1 MLEKLQI
8 IQQRFDEVSDLII
21 QPDIISDQKRYVQLN
36 KEYKDLSKLMEK
48 GKVYQSLLS
57 NQEEDTSGIK
67 IFVSE
72 PGTPRAETCIAYA
85 KDDEDFSDYRI
96 IEEFKFTL
104 YLEEKSIDFLKDAE
118 VDYSPDKF
126 GGTLTIK
133 APNAKLPQISEDASI
148 EDKINY
154 VLYSEINPGLASHGG
169 EVSLIEVVNEETA
182 ILQFGGG
189 CQGCG
194 MVDLTLKDGV
204 EKTLLEQVEGLK
216 NVKDVTDHSYRENA
230 YYK

>member
-1 MLEKLQI
+1 M
-8 IQQRFDEVSDLII
+8 DEMTITPSA
-21 QPDIISDQKRYVQLN
+21 QEYLN
-36 KEYKDLSKLMEK
+36 D
-48 GKVYQSLLS
+48 LLS
-57 NQEEDTSGIK
+57 GQDDDTCGIK

-85 KDDEDFSDYRI
+85 KKDEEFSTFRN
-96 IEEFKFTL
+96 IEEFKFSL
-104 YLEEKSIDFLKDAE
+104 FLEEESIEFLKDAE

-133 APNAKLPQISEDASI
+133 APNAKLPQISDDASI
-148 EDKINY
+148 EAKINY

-169 EVSLIEVVNEETA
+169 EVSLIEVIDNETA

-204 EKTLLEQVEGLK
+204 EKTLLEQIDGLK
-216 NVKDVTDHSYRENA
+216 SVKDVTDHSYRENA

>member
-1 MLEKLQI
+1 MNITPSAQEYL
-8 IQQRFDEVSDLII
+8 SD
-21 QPDIISDQKRYVQLN
+21 
-36 KEYKDLSKLMEK
+36 
-48 GKVYQSLLS
+48 LLS
-57 NQEEDTSGIK
+57 NQEDTTGIK

-85 KDDEDFSDYRI
+85 KDDEDFSNYRI
-96 IEEFKFTL
+96 IDEFEFNL
-104 YLEEKSIDFLKDAE
+104 YLEERSIDFLVDAE

-133 APNAKLPQISEDASI
+133 APNAKLPQVSDDATL

-154 VLYSEINPGLASHGG
+154 ILYSEINPGLASHGG
-169 EVSLIEVVNEETA
+169 EVSLIEVLDDEIA

-194 MVDLTLKDGV
+194 MVDLTLKEGV
-204 EKTLLEQVEGLK
+204 EKTLLEQIEGLK
-216 NVKDVTDHSYRENA
+216 SVKDVTDHSYRENA

>member
-1 MLEKLQI
+1 M
-8 IQQRFDEVSDLII
+8 DEMTIT
-21 QPDIISDQKRYVQLN
+21 
-36 KEYKDLSKLMEK
+36 LSAQDYL
-48 GKVYQSLLS
+48 YDLLS
-57 NQEEDTSGIK
+57 NQDEDTSGIK

-72 PGTPRAETCIAYA
+72 PGTPRAETCIAYS
-85 KDDEDFSDYRI
+85 KKDEDFSSFKLID
-96 IEEFKFTL
+96 EFKFKL
-104 YLEEKSIDFLKDAE
+104 YLEEKSIDFLKNAE

-133 APNAKLPQISEDASI
+133 APNAKLPQISENASI

-154 VLYSEINPGLASHGG
+154 VLYSEVNPGLAAHGG
-169 EVSLIEVVNEETA
+169 EVSLIEVLDEETA

-204 EKTLLEQVEGLK
+204 EKTLLEQVDGLK
-216 NVKDVTDHSYRENA
+216 SVQDVTDHSYRENA

>member
-1 MLEKLQI
+1 MEELTITESAEKYLHELLGSQ
-8 IQQRFDEVSDLII
+8 E
-21 QPDIISDQKRYVQLN
+21 
-36 KEYKDLSKLMEK
+36 KDT
-48 GKVYQSLLS
+48 V
-57 NQEEDTSGIK
+57 GIK

-85 KDDEDFSDYRI
+85 KEDESLDDYLLIDELSFSLFLERNSLDFI
-96 IEEFKFTL
+96 
-104 YLEEKSIDFLKDAE
+104 KDAV

-133 APNAKLPQISEDASI
+133 APNAKLPQIKENASI
-148 EDKINY
+148 EEKINY
-154 VLYSEINPGLASHGG
+154 VLYSEINPSLASHGG
-169 EVSLIEVVNEETA
+169 EVSLVEVLDKETA
-182 ILQFGGG
+182 VLQFGGG

-204 EKTLLEQVEGLK
+204 EKTLLEQVDGLK
-216 NVKDVTDHSYRENA
+216 GVMDVTDHSYRENA

>member
-1 MLEKLQI
+1 MEEMNITPSAQ
-8 IQQRFDEVSDLII
+8 
-21 QPDIISDQKRYVQLN
+21 
-36 KEYKDLSKLMEK
+36 EYLAD
-48 GKVYQSLLS
+48 LLS
-57 NQEEDTSGIK
+57 NQEEDTTGIK

-96 IEEFKFTL
+96 IEEFKFIL
-104 YLEEKSIDFLKDAE
+104 YLEEKSIDFLKEAE

>member
-1 MLEKLQI
+1 MEEMNITPSAQ
-8 IQQRFDEVSDLII
+8 
-21 QPDIISDQKRYVQLN
+21 
-36 KEYKDLSKLMEK
+36 EYLAD
-48 GKVYQSLLS
+48 LLS

-204 EKTLLEQVEGLK
+204 EKTLLEQIEGLK
-216 NVKDVTDHSYRENA
+216 KCIFYPTLH
-230 YYK
+230 

>member
-1 MLEKLQI
+1 MDEMTITPSAQDYL
-8 IQQRFDEVSDLII
+8 FD
-21 QPDIISDQKRYVQLN
+21 
-36 KEYKDLSKLMEK
+36 
-48 GKVYQSLLS
+48 LLS

-72 PGTPRAETCIAYA
+72 PGTPRAETCIAYSK
-85 KDDEDFSDYRI
+85 KDENFSSFRLID
-96 IEEFKFTL
+96 EFKFKL
-104 YLEEKSIDFLKDAE
+104 YLEEKSIDFLKNAE

-133 APNAKLPQISEDASI
+133 APNAKLPQISENATL

-154 VLYSEINPGLASHGG
+154 VLYSEVNPGLAAHGG
-169 EVSLIEVVNEETA
+169 EVSLIEVLDKEIA

-204 EKTLLEQVEGLK
+204 EKTLLEQVDGLK
-216 NVKDVTDHSYRENA
+216 SVRDVTDHSYRENA

>member
-1 MLEKLQI
+1 MTITTSAQDYL
-8 IQQRFDEVSDLII
+8 SD
-21 QPDIISDQKRYVQLN
+21 
-36 KEYKDLSKLMEK
+36 
-48 GKVYQSLLS
+48 LLS
-57 NQEEDTSGIK
+57 NQDEDTSGIK

-72 PGTPRAETCIAYA
+72 PGTPRAETCIAYS
-85 KDDEDFSDYRI
+85 KKDEDFSSFRF
-96 IEEFKFTL
+96 IEEFKFKL
-104 YLEEKSIDFLKDAE
+104 YLEEKSIDFLRNAE

-133 APNAKLPQISEDASI
+133 APNAKLPQISENATL

-154 VLYSEINPGLASHGG
+154 VLYSEVNPGLAAHGG
-169 EVSLIEVVNEETA
+169 EVSLIEVLDKEIA

-204 EKTLLEQVEGLK
+204 EKTLLEQVDGLK
-216 NVKDVTDHSYRENA
+216 SVRDVTDHSYRENA

>member
-1 MLEKLQI
+1 MEELTITESAEKYL
-8 IQQRFDEVSDLII
+8 DELLGS
-21 QPDIISDQKRYVQLN
+21 Q
-36 KEYKDLSKLMEK
+36 EKDT
-48 GKVYQSLLS
+48 V
-57 NQEEDTSGIK
+57 GIK

-85 KDDEDFSDYRI
+85 KEDESLEDYLL
-96 IEEFKFTL
+96 IEELSFSL
-104 YLEEKSIDFLKDAE
+104 LLEKSSLEFIKDAV

-133 APNAKLPQISEDASI
+133 APNAKLPQLNENASI
-148 EDKINY
+148 EEKINY
-154 VLYSEINPGLASHGG
+154 VLYSEINPSLASHGG
-169 EVSLIEVVNEETA
+169 EVSLVEVVDKETA
-182 ILQFGGG
+182 VLQFGGG

-204 EKTLLEQVEGLK
+204 EKTLLEQVDGLK
-216 NVKDVTDHSYRENA
+216 GVMDVTDHSYRENA

>member
-1 MLEKLQI
+1 MDEMTITPSAETYLQ
-8 IQQRFDEVSDLII
+8 D
-21 QPDIISDQKRYVQLN
+21 
-36 KEYKDLSKLMEK
+36 
-48 GKVYQSLLS
+48 LLS
-57 NQEEDTSGIK
+57 SQDDDTCGIK

-85 KDDEDFSDYRI
+85 KDDENLS
-96 IEEFKFTL
+96 EFLPIDEFGFNL
-104 YLEEKSIDFLKDAE
+104 FLEEKSLDFLKDAV

-133 APNAKLPQISEDASI
+133 APNAKLPQINENATI

-154 VLYSEINPGLASHGG
+154 VLYSEVNPGLAAHGG
-169 EVSLIEVVNEETA
+169 EVSLIEVIDEETA

-204 EKTLLEQVEGLK
+204 EKTLLEQIDGLK
-216 NVKDVTDHSYRENA
+216 SVKDVTDHSYRENA

>member
-1 MLEKLQI
+1 M
-8 IQQRFDEVSDLII
+8 DEMTITPSAQDYLSD
-21 QPDIISDQKRYVQLN
+21 
-36 KEYKDLSKLMEK
+36 
-48 GKVYQSLLS
+48 LLS
-57 NQEEDTSGIK
+57 NQDEDTSGIK

-72 PGTPRAETCIAYA
+72 PGTPRAETCIAYS
-85 KDDEDFSDYRI
+85 KKNEDFSSFRL
-96 IEEFKFTL
+96 IEEFKFKL
-104 YLEEKSIDFLKDAE
+104 YLEEKSIDFLRNAE

-133 APNAKLPQISEDASI
+133 APNAKLPQISENATL

-154 VLYSEINPGLASHGG
+154 VLYSEVNPGLAAHGG
-169 EVSLIEVVNEETA
+169 EVSLIEVLDKEIA

-204 EKTLLEQVEGLK
+204 EKTLLEQVDGLK
-216 NVKDVTDHSYRENA
+216 SVRDVTDHSYRENA

>member
-1 MLEKLQI
+1 M
-8 IQQRFDEVSDLII
+8 DEMTITPSA
-21 QPDIISDQKRYVQLN
+21 QEYLN
-36 KEYKDLSKLMEK
+36 D
-48 GKVYQSLLS
+48 LLS
-57 NQEEDTSGIK
+57 GQDNDTCGIK

-85 KDDEDFSDYRI
+85 KKDEEFSTFRK
-96 IEEFKFTL
+96 IEEFKFSL
-104 YLEEKSIDFLKDAE
+104 FLEEQSIDFLKDAE

-133 APNAKLPQISEDASI
+133 APNAKLPQISDDASI
-148 EDKINY
+148 EAKINY

-169 EVSLIEVVNEETA
+169 EVSLIEVIDDETA

-204 EKTLLEQVEGLK
+204 EKTLLEQIDGLK
-216 NVKDVTDHSYRENA
+216 SVKDVTDHSYRENA

>member
-1 MLEKLQI
+1 MTITLSAQDYL
-8 IQQRFDEVSDLII
+8 SD
-21 QPDIISDQKRYVQLN
+21 
-36 KEYKDLSKLMEK
+36 
-48 GKVYQSLLS
+48 LLS
-57 NQEEDTSGIK
+57 NQDEDTSGIK

-72 PGTPRAETCIAYA
+72 PGTPRAETCIAYS
-85 KDDEDFSDYRI
+85 KKDEDFSSFRLID
-96 IEEFKFTL
+96 EFKFQL
-104 YLEEKSIDFLKDAE
+104 YLEEKSIDFLKNAE

-133 APNAKLPQISEDASI
+133 APNAKLPQISENASI

-154 VLYSEINPGLASHGG
+154 VLYSEVNPGLAAHGG
-169 EVSLIEVVNEETA
+169 EVSLIEVLDEETA

-204 EKTLLEQVEGLK
+204 EKTLLEQVDGLK
-216 NVKDVTDHSYRENA
+216 SVQDVTDHSYRENA

>member
-1 MLEKLQI
+1 MEELKITESAEKYLDELLESQ
-8 IQQRFDEVSDLII
+8 
-21 QPDIISDQKRYVQLN
+21 
-36 KEYKDLSKLMEK
+36 EK
-48 GKVYQSLLS
+48 GTV
-57 NQEEDTSGIK
+57 GIK

-85 KDDEDFSDYRI
+85 KEDENFDDYLL
-96 IEEFKFTL
+96 IEELSFSL
-104 YLEEKSIDFLKDAE
+104 YIENQSLEFVKDAI

-133 APNAKLPQISEDASI
+133 APNAKLPQLNENASI
-148 EDKINY
+148 EEKINY
-154 VLYSEINPGLASHGG
+154 VLYSEINPSLASHGG
-169 EVSLIEVVNEETA
+169 EVSLVEVLDKETA
-182 ILQFGGG
+182 VLQFGGG

-216 NVKDVTDHSYRENA
+216 GVMDVTDHSYRENA

>member
-1 MLEKLQI
+1 MDEMI
-8 IQQRFDEVSDLII
+8 ITPSAQDYLFD
-21 QPDIISDQKRYVQLN
+21 
-36 KEYKDLSKLMEK
+36 
-48 GKVYQSLLS
+48 LLS

-72 PGTPRAETCIAYA
+72 PGTPRAETCIAYS
-85 KDDEDFSDYRI
+85 KKDEDFSSFRLID
-96 IEEFKFTL
+96 EFKFKL
-104 YLEEKSIDFLKDAE
+104 YLEEKSIDFLKNAE

-133 APNAKLPQISEDASI
+133 APNAKLPQISENATI

-154 VLYSEINPGLASHGG
+154 VLYSEVNPGLAAHGG
-169 EVSLIEVVNEETA
+169 EVSLIEVLDEEIA

-216 NVKDVTDHSYRENA
+216 SVRDVTDHSYRENA

>member
-1 MLEKLQI
+1 MEQLTITESAEKYL
-8 IQQRFDEVSDLII
+8 DELLGSQD
-21 QPDIISDQKRYVQLN
+21 
-36 KEYKDLSKLMEK
+36 KD
-48 GKVYQSLLS
+48 
-57 NQEEDTSGIK
+57 TAGIK
-67 IFVSE
+67 ICVSE

-85 KDDEDFSDYRI
+85 KEDENFDDYLL
-96 IEEFKFTL
+96 IEELSFSL
-104 YLEEKSIDFLKDAE
+104 YIENQSLEFVKDAI

-133 APNAKLPQISEDASI
+133 APNAKLPQLNENASI
-148 EDKINY
+148 EEKINY
-154 VLYSEINPGLASHGG
+154 VLYSEINPSLASHGG
-169 EVSLIEVVNEETA
+169 EVSLVEVLEQETA
-182 ILQFGGG
+182 VLQFGGG

-216 NVKDVTDHSYRENA
+216 GVMDVTDHSYRENA

>member
-1 MLEKLQI
+1 MEEMNITPSAQ
-8 IQQRFDEVSDLII
+8 
-21 QPDIISDQKRYVQLN
+21 
-36 KEYKDLSKLMEK
+36 EYLAD
-48 GKVYQSLLS
+48 LLS

-96 IEEFKFTL
+96 IEEFKFSL
-104 YLEEKSIDFLKDAE
+104 YLEEKSIEFLKDAE

-133 APNAKLPQISEDASI
+133 APNAKLPQISEDATI

>member
-1 MLEKLQI
+1 MDEMTITASAETYLQ
-8 IQQRFDEVSDLII
+8 DLLAS
-21 QPDIISDQKRYVQLN
+21 QDD
-36 KEYKDLSKLMEK
+36 
-48 GKVYQSLLS
+48 
-57 NQEEDTSGIK
+57 DTCGIK

-85 KDDEDFSDYRI
+85 KGDENLS
-96 IEEFKFTL
+96 EFLSIDEFEFNL
-104 YLEEKSIDFLKDAE
+104 FLEEKSLDFLKDAV

-133 APNAKLPQISEDASI
+133 APNAKLPQISENASI

-154 VLYSEINPGLASHGG
+154 VLYSEVNPGLAAHGG
-169 EVSLIEVVNEETA
+169 EVSLIEVIDEETA

-204 EKTLLEQVEGLK
+204 EKTLLEQIDGLK
-216 NVKDVTDHSYRENA
+216 SVKDVTDHSYRENA

>member
-1 MLEKLQI
+1 MKELTITESAEKYLDELLESQ
-8 IQQRFDEVSDLII
+8 E
-21 QPDIISDQKRYVQLN
+21 
-36 KEYKDLSKLMEK
+36 KDT
-48 GKVYQSLLS
+48 V
-57 NQEEDTSGIK
+57 GIK

-85 KDDEDFSDYRI
+85 KEDESLDDYLLIDELSFSLFLERNSLDFI
-96 IEEFKFTL
+96 
-104 YLEEKSIDFLKDAE
+104 KDAV

-133 APNAKLPQISEDASI
+133 APNAKLPQIKENASI
-148 EDKINY
+148 EEKINY
-154 VLYSEINPGLASHGG
+154 VLYSEINPSLASHGG
-169 EVSLIEVVNEETA
+169 EVSLVEVLDKETA
-182 ILQFGGG
+182 VLQFGGG

-216 NVKDVTDHSYRENA
+216 GVMDVTDHSYRENA

>member
-1 MLEKLQI
+1 MEELTITESAEKYL
-8 IQQRFDEVSDLII
+8 DELLGS
-21 QPDIISDQKRYVQLN
+21 Q
-36 KEYKDLSKLMEK
+36 EKDT
-48 GKVYQSLLS
+48 V
-57 NQEEDTSGIK
+57 GIK

-85 KDDEDFSDYRI
+85 KEDEGLDDYLL
-96 IEEFKFTL
+96 IEELSFSL
-104 YLEEKSIDFLKDAE
+104 LLEKSSLDFIKDAV

-133 APNAKLPQISEDASI
+133 APNAKLPQLNENASI
-148 EDKINY
+148 EEKINY
-154 VLYSEINPGLASHGG
+154 VLYSEINPSLASHGG
-169 EVSLIEVVNEETA
+169 EVSLVEVLDKETA
-182 ILQFGGG
+182 VLQFGGG

-204 EKTLLEQVEGLK
+204 EKTLLEQVDGLK
-216 NVKDVTDHSYRENA
+216 GVVDVTDHSYRENA

>member
-1 MLEKLQI
+1 MEELTITESAEKYL
-8 IQQRFDEVSDLII
+8 DELLGS
-21 QPDIISDQKRYVQLN
+21 Q
-36 KEYKDLSKLMEK
+36 EKDT
-48 GKVYQSLLS
+48 V
-57 NQEEDTSGIK
+57 GIK

-85 KDDEDFSDYRI
+85 KEDESLDDYLLIDELSFSLFLERNSLDFV
-96 IEEFKFTL
+96 
-104 YLEEKSIDFLKDAE
+104 KDAV

-133 APNAKLPQISEDASI
+133 APNAKLPQIKENASM
-148 EDKINY
+148 EEKINY
-154 VLYSEINPGLASHGG
+154 VLYSEINPSLASHGG
-169 EVSLIEVVNEETA
+169 EVSLVEVLDKETA
-182 ILQFGGG
+182 VLQFGGG

-216 NVKDVTDHSYRENA
+216 GVMDVTDHSYRENA

>member
-1 MLEKLQI
+1 MEELTITESAENYLDELLRSQEK
-8 IQQRFDEVSDLII
+8 
-21 QPDIISDQKRYVQLN
+21 
-36 KEYKDLSKLMEK
+36 
-48 GKVYQSLLS
+48 
-57 NQEEDTSGIK
+57 DTVGIK

-85 KDDEDFSDYRI
+85 KEDESLDDYLLIDELSFSLFLERNSLDFI
-96 IEEFKFTL
+96 
-104 YLEEKSIDFLKDAE
+104 KDAV

-133 APNAKLPQISEDASI
+133 APNAKLPQIKENASI
-148 EDKINY
+148 EEKINY
-154 VLYSEINPGLASHGG
+154 VLYSEINPSLASHGG
-169 EVSLIEVVNEETA
+169 EVSLVEVLDKETA
-182 ILQFGGG
+182 VLQFGGG

-216 NVKDVTDHSYRENA
+216 GVMDVTDHSYRENA

>member
-1 MLEKLQI
+1 MEEMSITPSAATYLQ
-8 IQQRFDEVSDLII
+8 D
-21 QPDIISDQKRYVQLN
+21 
-36 KEYKDLSKLMEK
+36 
-48 GKVYQSLLS
+48 LLS
-57 NQEEDTSGIK
+57 SQDDGTSGIK

-85 KDDEDFSDYRI
+85 KDDEDLSAFRLVN
-96 IEEFKFTL
+96 EFEFKLF
-104 YLEEKSIDFLKDAE
+104 LEENSINFLVDAE

-133 APNAKLPQISEDASI
+133 APNAKLPQISENATI

-154 VLYSEINPGLASHGG
+154 VLYAEVNPGLASHGG
-169 EVSLIEVVNEETA
+169 EVSLIEVLDGEKA

-216 NVKDVTDHSYRENA
+216 SVQDVTDHSYRDNA

>member
-1 MLEKLQI
+1 MCM
-8 IQQRFDEVSDLII
+8 DEMNITPSA
-21 QPDIISDQKRYVQLN
+21 Q
-36 KEYKDLSKLMEK
+36 EYLAD
-48 GKVYQSLLS
+48 LLS
-57 NQEEDTSGIK
+57 NQEEDTTGIK

-85 KDDEDFSDYRI
+85 KQDEDFSEFRF
-96 IEEFKFTL
+96 IEEFDFSL

-169 EVSLIEVVNEETA
+169 EVSLIEVLNEETA

-216 NVKDVTDHSYRENA
+216 SVKDVTDHSYRENA